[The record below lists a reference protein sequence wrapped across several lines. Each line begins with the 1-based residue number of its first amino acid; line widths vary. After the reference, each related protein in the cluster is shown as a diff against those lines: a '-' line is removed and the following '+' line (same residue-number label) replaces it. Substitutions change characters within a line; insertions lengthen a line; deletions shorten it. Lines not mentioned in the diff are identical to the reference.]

1 MSSRL
6 PNRSAATGTLLT
18 LALLAGCASTGEP
31 ERTGEATRDEGS
43 TLDRIRAELDDGM
56 EANRARGVEDPD
68 DLEDALMPDI
78 APAMPAAEADEMR
91 FDLAVDE
98 LPARPFFM
106 SLVEGSPYNM
116 LVHPDVDGTL
126 SLELKDVTVPEVMR
140 LVRRV
145 YGYEYERDGSSY
157 IVTPARMQSRIFHV
171 DYLNVRRDGE
181 SRTSVS
187 SGEATSIAEDSSSGD
202 GATRSRSRQR
212 TSVRPSSRIETTS
225 ETDFWASLQNTLDTM
240 VGTDDGR
247 NIMVDPH
254 AGLVVVRAMPG
265 ELRDVRE
272 YLATAQE
279 NLQRQVILEAKIL
292 EVQLSSAFQTGVNW
306 AALGSGSDGDVAGLQ
321 TSVRQGQSTVL
332 TPDGAFD
339 PSSVTGTSNE
349 SAFDFGGL
357 FAIGARTD
365 DFAALIRLL
374 DTQGDVEVLS
384 SPRVSTINNQKAV
397 IKVGSD
403 EFFVTD
409 IRSDRTTGV
418 GVGTER
424 GVDVELTPFF
434 SGISLDVTPQ
444 ISRDGDVTLHVH
456 PAVSEVID
464 QTKNLTIAGEQ
475 QTLPLAF
482 STMRESDSV
491 VRAQNGQVVVIGG
504 LMQDES
510 QRNRAQTGF
519 LGDIPILGN
528 LFRQRA
534 GESRQTELV
543 ILLRPL
549 IAENSGDWSDAMQ
562 GMSDR
567 LREREE

>member
-1 MSSRL
+1 MSPRL
-6 PNRSAATGTLLT
+6 PNRSTSTGTLLT

-31 ERTGEATRDEGS
+31 ERTGEATPEQGS
-43 TLDRIRAELDDGM
+43 TLDRIRAELDESMD
-56 EANRARGVEDPD
+56 ANRTRAVEDPD

-78 APAMPAAEADEMR
+78 APSMPDERADEMR

-98 LPARPFFM
+98 VPARPFFM
-106 SLVEGSPYNM
+106 GLVEGTPYNM

-126 SLELKDVTVPEVMR
+126 SLELKDVTVPEAMR

-145 YGYEYERDGSSY
+145 YGYEYERDGSTY

-181 SRTSVS
+181 SRTTVS
-187 SGEATSIAEDSSSGD
+187 SGEATSVAEGRSSDGD
-202 GATRSRSRQR
+202 TRSRSRQR

-225 ETDFWASLQNTLDTM
+225 ETDFWASLQTTLESM
-240 VGTDDGR
+240 VGSEEGR

-306 AALGSGSDGDVAGLQ
+306 AALGSGSDGDIAGLQ
-321 TSVRQGQSTVL
+321 TTLRQGQSTVL

-339 PSSVTGTSNE
+339 PSSVTGSGREGT
-349 SAFDFGGL
+349 FDFGGL

-418 GVGTER
+418 GTGTER

-444 ISRDGDVTLHVH
+444 ISRNGDVTLHVH

-482 STMRESDSV
+482 STVRESDSV
-491 VRAQNGQVVVIGG
+491 VRAQNGQVIVIGG

-510 QRNRAQTGF
+510 QRQRAQTGF

-543 ILLRPL
+543 ILLRPV
-549 IAENSGDWSDAMQ
+549 IAESSRDWSDAMQ

-567 LREREE
+567 LRERED

>member
-1 MSSRL
+1 MSPRL
-6 PNRSAATGTLLT
+6 PNRSTSTGTLLT

-31 ERTGEATRDEGS
+31 ERTGEATPEQGS
-43 TLDRIRAELDDGM
+43 TLDRIRAELDQSMD
-56 EANRARGVEDPD
+56 ANRTRAVEDPD

-78 APAMPAAEADEMR
+78 APSMPDERADEMR

-98 LPARPFFM
+98 VPARPFFM
-106 SLVEGSPYNM
+106 GLVEGTPYNM

-126 SLELKDVTVPEVMR
+126 SLELKDVTVPEAMR

-145 YGYEYERDGSSY
+145 YGYEYERDGSTY

-181 SRTSVS
+181 SRTTVS
-187 SGEATSIAEDSSSGD
+187 SGEATSVAEDRSDGD
-202 GATRSRSRQR
+202 TRSRSRQR

-225 ETDFWASLQNTLDTM
+225 ETDFWASLQTTLESM
-240 VGTDDGR
+240 VGSEEGR

-306 AALGSGSDGDVAGLQ
+306 AALGSGSDGDIAGLQ
-321 TSVRQGQSTVL
+321 TTLRQGQSTVL

-339 PSSVTGTSNE
+339 PSSVTGSGREGT
-349 SAFDFGGL
+349 FDFGGL

-409 IRSDRTTGV
+409 IRSDRTTGI
-418 GVGTER
+418 GTGTER

-444 ISRDGDVTLHVH
+444 ISRNGDVTLHVH

-482 STMRESDSV
+482 STVRESDSV
-491 VRAQNGQVVVIGG
+491 VRAQNGQVIVIGG

-510 QRNRAQTGF
+510 QRQRAQTGF

-543 ILLRPL
+543 ILLRPV
-549 IAENSGDWSDAMQ
+549 IAESSRDWSDAMQ

-567 LREREE
+567 LRERGD

>member
-1 MSSRL
+1 MSPRL
-6 PNRSAATGTLLT
+6 PNRSTSTGTLLT

-31 ERTGEATRDEGS
+31 ERTGEATPEQGS
-43 TLDRIRAELDDGM
+43 TLDRIRAELDESMD
-56 EANRARGVEDPD
+56 ANRTRAVEDPD

-78 APAMPAAEADEMR
+78 APSMPDERADEMR

-98 LPARPFFM
+98 VPARPFFM
-106 SLVEGSPYNM
+106 GLVEGTPYNM

-126 SLELKDVTVPEVMR
+126 SLELKDVTVPEAMR

-145 YGYEYERDGSSY
+145 YGYEYERDGSTY

-181 SRTSVS
+181 SRTTVS
-187 SGEATSIAEDSSSGD
+187 SGEATSVAEDRSDGD
-202 GATRSRSRQR
+202 TRSRSRQR

-225 ETDFWASLQNTLDTM
+225 ETDFWASLQTTLESM
-240 VGTDDGR
+240 VGSEEGR

-306 AALGSGSDGDVAGLQ
+306 AALGSGSDGDIAGLQ
-321 TSVRQGQSTVL
+321 TTLRQGQSTVL

-339 PSSVTGTSNE
+339 PSSVTGSGREGT
-349 SAFDFGGL
+349 FDFGGL

-409 IRSDRTTGV
+409 IRSDRTTGI
-418 GVGTER
+418 GTGTER

-444 ISRDGDVTLHVH
+444 ISRNGDVTLHVH

-482 STMRESDSV
+482 STVRESDSV
-491 VRAQNGQVVVIGG
+491 VRAQNGQVIVIGG

-510 QRNRAQTGF
+510 QRQRAQTGF

-543 ILLRPL
+543 ILLRPV
-549 IAENSGDWSDAMQ
+549 IAESSRDWSDAMQ

-567 LREREE
+567 LRERGD